1 MPRARRVERKPGE
14 VRRSLPV
21 DPEKVERLHSQ
32 IGSVR
37 IEHGDPDDM
46 DSPVLRAQF
55 FKVREGRNK
64 VQRIFSKLAPRLGQL
79 RADLARLEAFIAAE
93 SAELSLPTN
102 AALDGCRNEAQRKA
116 KLRDYLREWHEVKDE
131 VRADLALVEAVM
143 AHAKYVR
150 EELRYAFEE
159 ASRALSSIEL
169 EHRFER

>member
-1 MPRARRVERKPGE
+1 MARARRVERKPGE

-21 DPEKVERLHSQ
+21 DPARVEKLHAL

-37 IEHGDPDDM
+37 IVHGDPDEM
-46 DSPVLRAQF
+46 DSPTLRAQF

-64 VQRIFSKLAPRLGQL
+64 VQRIYSSLSPRLGQL

-93 SAELSLPTN
+93 SAELSLPSN

-116 KLRDYLREWHEVKDE
+116 KLRDYLREWHEAKDD
-131 VRADLALVEAVM
+131 VRADLALVEEVV

-150 EELRYAFEE
+150 DELRYAFEE
-159 ASRALSSIEL
+159 TSRALSSIEL